1 MTKVMTA
8 YAVLKKIKNGHMS
21 LSTLLTV
28 GPQPPLLEGTKMFL
42 HKGEAIS
49 IEDLLKGLL
58 DNDKYIQ
65 QKINNQRYY
74 QIITTQKNTK

>member
-1 MTKVMTA
+1 
-8 YAVLKKIKNGHMS
+8 
-21 LSTLLTV
+21 
-28 GPQPPLLEGTKMFL
+28 
-42 HKGEAIS
+42 
-49 IEDLLKGLL
+49 L